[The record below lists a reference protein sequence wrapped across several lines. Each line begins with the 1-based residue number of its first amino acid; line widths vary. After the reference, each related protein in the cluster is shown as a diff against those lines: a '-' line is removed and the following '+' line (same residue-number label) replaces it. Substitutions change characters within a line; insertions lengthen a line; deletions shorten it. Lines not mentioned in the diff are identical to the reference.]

1 MAIRNKFM
9 RGSPAS
15 FKTSVVALLWRSEI
29 LVELATFEWGSLNAI
44 GMMGPRGGRELAAL
58 I

>member
-1 MAIRNKFM
+1 M

-29 LVELATFEWGSLNAI
+29 LVELATFEWGSLNEI
-44 GMMGPRGGRELAAL
+44 GMMGSRGGRELAAL